1 VDGRNLLV
9 VRIVYG
15 DLEQEGRF
23 DPLYNYGVVVSP
35 SDTEEFLGCLRLLAA
50 ELRNVIRALERLQLP
65 RRCVSPSTHP
75 LPHDE

>member
-1 VDGRNLLV
+1 MVEAYKGLSLRVDGKNLVV

-50 ELRNVIRALERLQLP
+50 ELRNVIRALERGRGP
-65 RRCVSPSTHP
+65 GR
-75 LPHDE
+75 